1 MALRREGPLGVEGEG
16 EQMIDPIS
24 IAMFVALFIVFV
36 FLGFYGARW
45 RKGDLTKL
53 TEWGLAG
60 KNIGAFLGWFLLGAD
75 IYTAYTFIA
84 VPSSLFA
91 KGSIYFFAAPYV
103 IITYAF
109 AMWAMPKFWKIA
121 NKRGYITV
129 ADFTREVFNSR
140 LLAISVAIVGIV
152 AELPYIALQIVGM
165 QAVLIALLQGVGA
178 TQTIIELSLIVSFI
192 ILAAFTW
199 TSGLRGATLGALLKD
214 ALILVS
220 VVAVVV
226 AVATLG
232 DFHTAFVN
240 ASATTVHYFQLPA
253 NLYNAYWSLFVFSAL
268 ALYLYP
274 HVINGSL
281 AQTDPKTVRKTAS
294 LLPLYSIGLA
304 FLAMFGFM
312 IYGVPAALNYVHSFP
327 ASVQGTQVVP
337 GLILTL
343 LPSWL
348 SGAALLGIFIGGL
361 VPAAIMAIAAA
372 NLFTRNIA
380 KEINPKI
387 TPKGE
392 TRIAQVF
399 AVVFKFLALG
409 FVFVIPLTYAIQLQ
423 LFGGILILQIL
434 PAFIFGMITRK
445 LNRRALFLGLLAG
458 VVSGVYMMEAANNYA
473 QWATTL
479 IGTGLGPV
487 FIGMIAL
494 AINIIIVVAGTLVAN
509 AMNVTNDLRK
519 DVLLD

>member
-1 MALRREGPLGVEGEG
+1 
-16 EQMIDPIS
+16 MIDLLS
-24 IAMFVALFIVFV
+24 IVIFVALFIVFV
-36 FLGFYGARW
+36 FLGFWGARW

-53 TEWGLAG
+53 KEWGLAG
-60 KNIGAFLGWFLLGAD
+60 GRLGTFLGWFLLGAD

-91 KGSIYFFAAPYV
+91 KGAIYFFAAPYV

-109 AMWAMPKFWKIA
+109 AMWAMPRFWKIA
-121 NKRGYITV
+121 NKHGYVTM
-129 ADFTREVFNSR
+129 ADFVRGVFNSR
-140 LLAISVAIVGIV
+140 LLAVSIALVGIV

-165 QAVLIALLQGVGA
+165 QAVLIALLSSFGA
-178 TQTIIELSLIVSFI
+178 VNTIIELSLILSFV

-199 TSGLRGATLGALLKD
+199 TSGLRGATLAGILKD

-240 ASATTVHYFQLPA
+240 ASATSIHYFTLPSS
-253 NLYNAYWSLFVFSAL
+253 LYNAYWSLFVFSAL

-274 HVINGSL
+274 HVVNDTL
-281 AQTDPKTVRKTAS
+281 AQKSAQSVRKTAS
-294 LLPLYSIGLA
+294 LLPLYSIGLGL
-304 FLAMFGFM
+304 LAMFGFM
-312 IYGVPAALNYVHSFP
+312 IYGVPAALNYVKAFP

-380 KEINPKI
+380 KEIKPHMTDKQ
-387 TPKGE
+387 E
-392 TRIAQVF
+392 TKVAQVF

-409 FVFVIPLTYAIQLQ
+409 FVFVIPATFAIQLQ
-423 LFGGILILQIL
+423 LFGGILILQVL
-434 PAFIFGMITRK
+434 PAFVFGLITK
-445 LNRRALFLGLLAG
+445 NLNRRALFLGLLAG
-458 VVSGVYMMEAANNYA
+458 VISGVYMMEAANSYA
-473 QWATTL
+473 TWTTTL
-479 IGTGLGPV
+479 IGTGLGAV

-494 AINIIIVVAGTLVAN
+494 AINIIIVFVGTWIAN
-509 AMNVTNDLRK
+509 AMKVTDALPRNA
-519 DVLLD
+519 DVY

>member
-1 MALRREGPLGVEGEG
+1 
-16 EQMIDPIS
+16 MIDPLS
-24 IAMFVALFIVFV
+24 IFVFLALFAIFV

-53 TEWGLAG
+53 KEWGLAG
-60 KNIGAFLGWFLLGAD
+60 GRLGTFLGWFLLGAD

-91 KGSIYFFAAPYV
+91 KGAIYFFAAPYV

-121 NKRGYITV
+121 NEHGYVTM
-129 ADFTREVFNSR
+129 ADFVKGVFNSR
-140 LLAISVAIVGIV
+140 LLAVSIALVGIV

-165 QAVLIALLQGVGA
+165 QAVLIALLHGFGA
-178 TQTIIELSLIVSFI
+178 VQTVIEFSLIVSFI

-199 TSGLRGATLGALLKD
+199 KSGLRGATLGGILKD

-220 VVAVVV
+220 VVAIIV
-226 AVATLG
+226 AAVTIG
-232 DFHTAFVN
+232 DFHSAFVN
-240 ASATTVHYFQLPA
+240 ASATSIHYFQLPSS
-253 NLYNAYWSLFVFSAL
+253 LYNAYWSLFVFSAL

-281 AQTDPKTVRKTAS
+281 AQKSADSVRKTAS

-304 FLAMFGFM
+304 FLAMFGFL
-312 IYGVPAALNYVHSFP
+312 IWGVPAALSYVRSFP
-327 ASVQGTQVVP
+327 TSVQGTQVVP
-337 GLILTL
+337 GLILTM

-372 NLFTRNIA
+372 NLFARNIA
-380 KEINPKI
+380 KEIKPKM
-387 TPKGE
+387 TDKQE
-392 TRIAQVF
+392 TRVAQVF
-399 AVVFKFLALG
+399 AVIFKFLALG
-409 FVFVIPLTYAIQLQ
+409 FVFLIPATYAIQLQ
-423 LFGGILILQIL
+423 LFGGILILQVL
-434 PAFIFGMITRK
+434 PSFVFGMITKK
-445 LNRRALFLGLLAG
+445 LNRRALFFGLLAG
-458 VVSGVYMMEAANNYA
+458 VISGIYMMGAANSYA
-473 QWATTL
+473 TWTTTL

-494 AINIIIVVAGTLVAN
+494 AINIIIVLVGTYLAN
-509 AMNVTNDLRK
+509 AMKITNSLSEGN
-519 DVLLD
+519 LAIE

>member
-1 MALRREGPLGVEGEG
+1 
-16 EQMIDPIS
+16 MIDLLS
-24 IAMFVALFIVFV
+24 IIVFILLFAIFV
-36 FLGFYGARW
+36 FLGFYGSRW
-45 RKGDLTKL
+45 RRGNLKQLK
-53 TEWGLAG
+53 EWSMAG
-60 KNIGAFLGWFLLGAD
+60 SRLGTFLGWFLLGAD

-103 IITYAF
+103 IVTYAF
-109 AMWAMPKFWKIA
+109 AMWAMPKFWRIA
-121 NKRGYITV
+121 NKHGYMTM
-129 ADFTREVFNSR
+129 ADFVRSVFNSR
-140 LLAISVAIVGIV
+140 LLAISIALVGIV

-165 QAVLIALLQGVGA
+165 QAVLIALLHGFGA
-178 TQTIIELSLIVSFI
+178 VQTIIEFSLVLSFI

-220 VVAVVV
+220 VAAVVV
-226 AVATLG
+226 AVAVLG

-240 ASATTVHYFQLPA
+240 ASATAVHYFTLPSS
-253 NLYNAYWSLFVFSAL
+253 LYNAYWSLFVFSAL

-274 HVINGSL
+274 HVVNGTL
-281 AQTDPKTVRKTAS
+281 AQTNPKVVRKTAS
-294 LLPLYSIGLA
+294 LLPLYSVGLA
-304 FLAMFGFM
+304 LLAMFGFM

-337 GLILTL
+337 GLVLTL

-380 KEINPKI
+380 KEIKPKM
-387 TPKGE
+387 TPEGE
-392 TRIAQVF
+392 TRTAQVF
-399 AVVFKFLALG
+399 AVIFKFLALG
-409 FVFVIPLTYAIQLQ
+409 FVFVIPATYAIQLQ
-423 LFGGILILQIL
+423 LFGGILILQVM
-434 PAFIFGMITRK
+434 PAFIFGMITK
-445 LNRRALFLGLLAG
+445 NLNRRALFFGLLAG
-458 VVSGVYMMEAANNYA
+458 IASGIYMMEAANRYA
-473 QWATTL
+473 QWTTTL
-479 IGTGLGPV
+479 VSTGFGPV

-494 AINIIIVVAGTLVAN
+494 AINIAIVLIGSAIAN
-509 AMNVTNDLRK
+509 SLKITNALPKNANVD
-519 DVLLD
+519 

>member
-1 MALRREGPLGVEGEG
+1 
-16 EQMIDPIS
+16 MIDPLS
-24 IAMFVALFIVFV
+24 IAVFVILFILFVA
-36 FLGFYGARW
+36 LGFYGSRW
-45 RKGDLTKL
+45 RKGDLSKL
-53 TEWGLAG
+53 KEWGMAG
-60 KNIGAFLGWFLLGAD
+60 GRLGTTLGWFLLGAD

-91 KGSIYFFAAPYV
+91 KGAIYFFAAPYV

-121 NKRGYITV
+121 NKHGYLTM
-129 ADFTREVFNSR
+129 ADFVREIFNSR
-140 LLAISVAIVGIV
+140 LLAISIALVGIV

-165 QAVLIALLQGVGA
+165 QAVLIALLSGVGA
-178 TQTIIELSLIVSFI
+178 TQTIIELSLIISFI

-232 DFHTAFVN
+232 GFHAALIN
-240 ASATTVHYFQLPA
+240 ASATSIHYFQLPSS
-253 NLYNAYWSLFVFSAL
+253 LYNAYWSLFVFSAL

-274 HVINGSL
+274 HVVNGSL
-281 AQTDPKTVRKTAS
+281 AQKNPATVRKTAS
-294 LLPLYSIGLA
+294 LLPLYSIGLGL
-304 FLAMFGFM
+304 LAMFGFM
-312 IYGVPAALNYVHSFP
+312 IYGVPAALSYVHSFP

-343 LPSWL
+343 LPPWL

-380 KEINPKI
+380 KEIKPKM
-387 TPKGE
+387 TPKEE
-392 TRIAQVF
+392 TRVAQIF

-409 FVFVIPLTYAIQLQ
+409 FVFLIPATFAIQLQ
-423 LFGGILILQIL
+423 LFGGILILQVL
-434 PAFIFGMITRK
+434 PAFVFGMITK
-445 LNRRALFLGLLAG
+445 NLNRRALFLGLLGG

-473 QWATTL
+473 QWTTTL
-479 IGTGLGPV
+479 VGTGIGPV

-494 AINIIIVVAGTLVAN
+494 LINIVIVLVGTWVAN
-509 AMNVTNDLRK
+509 YLKITNQLPSSY
-519 DVLLD
+519 VAE

>member
-1 MALRREGPLGVEGEG
+1 MLDFV
-16 EQMIDPIS
+16 S
-24 IAMFVALFIVFV
+24 IVVFVILFIFFV
-36 FLGFYGARW
+36 FLGFYGSKW

-53 TEWGLAG
+53 KEWGMAG
-60 KNIGAFLGWFLLGAD
+60 SRLGTTLGWFLLGAD

-91 KGSIYFFAAPYV
+91 KGSVFFYAAPYV

-109 AMWAMPKFWKIA
+109 AMWAMPKFWRIA
-121 NKRGYITV
+121 NKHGYLTM
-129 ADFTREVFNSR
+129 ADFVREIFNSR
-140 LLAISVAIVGIV
+140 LLAVSIAIVGIV

-165 QAVLIALLQGVGA
+165 QAVLIALLHGIGA
-178 TQTIIELSLIVSFI
+178 EQTIIELSLIVSFI

-232 DFHTAFVN
+232 DFHTAYVN
-240 ASATTVHYFQLPA
+240 ASATTIHYFQLPSS
-253 NLYNAYWSLFVFSAL
+253 LYNAYWSLFVFSAL

-274 HVINGSL
+274 HVVNASL
-281 AQTDPKTVRKTAS
+281 AQKDPASVRKTAS
-294 LLPLYSIGLA
+294 LLPLYSVGLGL
-304 FLAMFGFM
+304 LAMFGFM
-312 IYGVPAALNYVHSFP
+312 IYGVPAALSYVHSFP

-348 SGAALLGIFIGGL
+348 AGAALLGIFIGGL

-380 KEINPKI
+380 REIKPNMSSKE
-387 TPKGE
+387 E
-392 TRIAQVF
+392 TKIAQIF

-409 FVFVIPLTYAIQLQ
+409 FVFIIPATYAIQLQ
-423 LFGGILILQIL
+423 LFGGILILQVM
-434 PAFIFGMITRK
+434 PSFIFGMITKK
-445 LNRRALFLGLLAG
+445 LNRRALFLGLVGG
-458 VVSGVYMMEAANNYA
+458 VASGIYIMEAANNFA
-473 QWATTL
+473 QWTTTL
-479 IGTGLGPV
+479 VGTGLGPV

-494 AINIIIVVAGTLVAN
+494 AINIVIVLVGTAIAN
-509 AMNVTNDLRK
+509 GLKITNDLPSTY
-519 DVLLD
+519 VAE